1 MTFLKAISHP
11 YSLINFIPSIISVQ
25 ILILSSLWTL
35 TYLSRFEE
43 YFPTRSCKGII
54 RIAIVGQ
61 IIPGHPNLLTK
72 MINTPMIKKG
82 IDIVAKMVGPLSSI
96 KLKSFER
103 MLMIFPSYCDLAVYW
118 ERLVSLWNMALIK
131 ADLTLE
137 TKNEL

>member
-1 MTFLKAISHP
+1 
-11 YSLINFIPSIISVQ
+11 
-25 ILILSSLWTL
+25 
-35 TYLSRFEE
+35 
-43 YFPTRSCKGII
+43 
-54 RIAIVGQ
+54 
-61 IIPGHPNLLTK
+61 